1 MPALRAITLL
11 GFLAGTA
18 VGAIGIIR
26 NLPELAIAGAVMWI
40 VGVGLGLFL
49 HRLDP
54 KFSIRDHVRQ
64 AK

>member
-1 MPALRAITLL
+1 MPALRAIALL

-26 NLPELAIAGAVMWI
+26 DLPDLAIAGAVMWT
-40 VGVGLGLFL
+40 VGVALGLFA

-54 KFSIRDHVRQ
+54 KFKAR
-64 AK
+64 